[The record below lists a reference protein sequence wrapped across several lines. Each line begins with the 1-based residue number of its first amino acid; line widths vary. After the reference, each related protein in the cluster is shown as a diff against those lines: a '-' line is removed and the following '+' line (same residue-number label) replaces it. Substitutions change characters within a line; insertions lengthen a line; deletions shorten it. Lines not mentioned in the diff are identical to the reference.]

1 MFKAGIF
8 NKAEWAQMAEII
20 REIVL
25 DTETTGLSPE
35 DGHRIIEIGAL
46 ELINHMPTGKQL
58 HLYSN
63 QKERLMRLLKR
74 SMVFLH
80 ILQINLFLLIL
91 WKNFWPLFKMM

>member
-1 MFKAGIF
+1 MS
-8 NKAEWAQMAEII
+8 EII

-58 HLYSN
+58 HLYI
-63 QKERLMRLLKR
+63 QPERD
-74 SMVFLH
+74 
-80 ILQINLFLLIL
+80 IEEAN
-91 WKNFWPLFKMM
+91 